1 METLFRLIDAF
12 RKRSLETYKL
22 AGFGILIGTL
32 LYNFNFT
39 WKVTT
44 TVSEGNANT
53 GSNPEIA
60 LSIALIILFGYSI
73 FVDYKLRQRKNAF
86 REKMLEMVGKGEV
99 SQEIKEKLQMSQ
111 NNIIIIQ
118 KELKTGY
125 LRKNAMGQNVFG
137 VTDKSK
143 KLKESPFF

>member
-99 SQEIKEKLQMSQ
+99 SQEIKEKLLEK
-111 NNIIIIQ
+111 I
-118 KELKTGY
+118 
-125 LRKNAMGQNVFG
+125 
-137 VTDKSK
+137 
-143 KLKESPFF
+143 